1 MFKKTIKY
9 ENFNGEEVTEDLYFN
24 LTKAEVL
31 KMELETPGG
40 YAAKLKEMY
49 LKKDIPL
56 LMKYMDEIILDS
68 YGIKSPDGRKF
79 MKSAE
84 IRADFE
90 ATNAY
95 SELYMELLTDA
106 DKATAFINAVFPVEA
121 NAEAIEEAKKELNM

>member
-1 MFKKTIKY
+1 MLKKTIKY
-9 ENFNGEEVTEDLYFN
+9 ENFNGEEVTEDFYFN
-24 LTKAEVL
+24 LTKAEVM

-40 YAAKLKEMY
+40 YAEKLKAMY

-56 LMKYMDEIILDS
+56 IMKYMNEIVLDA
-68 YGIKSPDGRKF
+68 YGVKSPDGRKF

-95 SELYMELLTDA
+95 SELLYELLTDA
-106 DKATAFINAVFPVEA
+106 DKATEFIKGIFPVEA
-121 NAEAIEEAKKELNM
+121 NAEAIEEAKKQLNM

>member
-1 MFKKTIKY
+1 MFKKTVKC
-9 ENFNGEEVTEDLYFN
+9 ENFNGEVIEEDLYFN

-56 LMKYMDEIILDS
+56 IMKYMNEIILDA
-68 YGIKSPDGRKF
+68 YGVKSPDGRKF
-79 MKSAE
+79 MKSPE

-95 SELYMELLTDA
+95 SEFLVELLTDA
-106 DKATAFINAVFPVEA
+106 DKATAFINAIFPVEA

>member
-1 MFKKTIKY
+1 MLKKTIKY
-9 ENFNGEEVTEDLYFN
+9 ENFNGEEVTEDFYFN
-24 LTKAEVL
+24 LTKAEVI

-40 YAAKLKEMY
+40 YAEKLKAMY

-56 LMKYMDEIILDS
+56 IMKYMNEIVLDA
-68 YGIKSPDGRKF
+68 YGVKSPDGRKF

-95 SELYMELLTDA
+95 SQLLYELLTDA
-106 DKATAFINAVFPVEA
+106 DKATEFIKGIFPVEA
-121 NAEAIEEAKKELNM
+121 NAEAIEEAKKQLNM